1 MTEEEKWN
9 TALKIAIAD
18 LDEPNEATRLK
29 AIEAGV
35 FVEFYEIR
43 QQLIET
49 AHNKFYKAKGSPFTK
64 N

>member
-9 TALKIAIAD
+9 TALQIAISD
-18 LDEPNEATRLK
+18 LNEPNEATRLK
-29 AIEAGV
+29 AIESGV

-49 AHNKFYKAKGSPFTK
+49 AHNKMYKRRDSPSSKF
-64 N
+64 

>member
-18 LDEPNEATRLK
+18 LNEPNETTRMK
-29 AIEAGV
+29 AIDAGV

-49 AHNKFYKAKGSPFTK
+49 AHNKFYRGRVH
-64 N
+64 

>member
-9 TALKIAIAD
+9 TALKIAIED
-18 LDEPNEATRLK
+18 LDEPNEKTRMK
-29 AIEAGV
+29 AIDAGV

-49 AHNKFYKAKGSPFTK
+49 AHNKMYRGRVH
-64 N
+64 

>member
-9 TALKIAIAD
+9 TALQIAIAD
-18 LDEPNEATRLK
+18 LDEPNEKTRMK
-29 AIEAGV
+29 AIDAGV

-49 AHNKFYKAKGSPFTK
+49 AHNKFYRRKVH
-64 N
+64 

>member
-9 TALKIAIAD
+9 TALQIAIAD
-18 LDEPNEATRLK
+18 LNEPNDATRLK

-49 AHNKFYKAKGSPFTK
+49 AHNKMYRRKGSL
-64 N
+64 

>member
-9 TALKIAIAD
+9 TALQIAIED
-18 LDEPNEATRLK
+18 LDEPNEKTRMK
-29 AIEAGV
+29 AIDAGV

-49 AHNKFYKAKGSPFTK
+49 AHNKMYRGRVH
-64 N
+64 

>member
-9 TALKIAIAD
+9 TALKIAIED
-18 LDEPNEATRLK
+18 LDEPNEKTRMK
-29 AIEAGV
+29 AIDAGV

-49 AHNKFYKAKGSPFTK
+49 AHNKMYRGRQ
-64 N
+64 

>member
-9 TALKIAIAD
+9 TALKIAIED
-18 LDEPNEATRLK
+18 LDEPNEKTRMK
-29 AIEAGV
+29 AIDAGV

-49 AHNKFYKAKGSPFTK
+49 AHNKMYRGRNS
-64 N
+64 

>member
-9 TALKIAIAD
+9 TASQIAIED
-18 LDEPNEATRLK
+18 LDEPNEKTRMK
-29 AIEAGV
+29 AIDAGV

-49 AHNKFYKAKGSPFTK
+49 AHNKFYRGRVH
-64 N
+64 

>member
-1 MTEEEKWN
+1 MNETEKWN
-9 TALKIAIAD
+9 TALQIAIAD
-18 LDEPNEATRLK
+18 LNEPNEATRLK

-49 AHNKFYKAKGSPFTK
+49 AHNKFYKQRR
-64 N
+64 

>member
-9 TALKIAIAD
+9 TALQIAIAD
-18 LDEPNEATRLK
+18 LDEPNEKTRLK
-29 AIEAGV
+29 AIDAGV

-49 AHNKFYKAKGSPFTK
+49 AHNKFYRGRVH
-64 N
+64 

>member
-9 TALKIAIAD
+9 TALYIAIDD
-18 LDEPNEATRLK
+18 LNEPNEATRQK
-29 AIEAGV
+29 AIDQGV

-49 AHNKFYKAKGSPFTK
+49 AHNKFYRGRNS
-64 N
+64 

>member
-9 TALKIAIAD
+9 TALKIAIED
-18 LDEPNEATRLK
+18 LDEPNEKTRMK
-29 AIEAGV
+29 AIDAGV

-49 AHNKFYKAKGSPFTK
+49 AHNKMYCGKVH
-64 N
+64 

>member
-9 TALKIAIAD
+9 TALKIAIED
-18 LDEPNEATRLK
+18 LDEPNEKTSMK
-29 AIEAGV
+29 AIDAGV

-49 AHNKFYKAKGSPFTK
+49 AHNKMYRGRVH
-64 N
+64 